1 MIRDEVVED
10 DGDDTRTHK
19 ILRALETACHDMDL
33 AVPIW
38 LDSAVRDFKRTSKV
52 HFTQDAFIESIDFD
66 SLEMHV
72 IEEDP

>member
-52 HFTQDAFIESIDFD
+52 RFTQDAFIESIDFD

-72 IEEDP
+72 IEEAP